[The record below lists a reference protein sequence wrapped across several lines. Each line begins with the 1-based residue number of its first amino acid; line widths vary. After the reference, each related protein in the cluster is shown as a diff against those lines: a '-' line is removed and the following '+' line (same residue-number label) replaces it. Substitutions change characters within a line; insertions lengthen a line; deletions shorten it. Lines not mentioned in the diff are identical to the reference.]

1 MKSHGRVARSA
12 PLSTGAGSP
21 IRTMCPS
28 GAKNAVSCFAIVAM
42 CRNRG
47 IGVNNT
53 LPWRLKKELAYFS
66 RLTKEAAEGKQNAV
80 VMGRLTWESL
90 PPKSR
95 PLSDRINIV
104 VSKTLAE
111 VPEGHHVARSFP
123 DAVQILQNL
132 VDAGKVDKVFVIGG
146 ARLYR
151 ELIDSPHCSRI
162 YLTEID
168 KEFECDVF
176 FPEFDASKFRLVKEE
191 GVPEEPQQEGDITYH
206 FRVYERVKN

>member
-1 MKSHGRVARSA
+1 
-12 PLSTGAGSP
+12 
-21 IRTMCPS
+21 MCPS
-28 GAKNAVSCFAIVAM
+28 TYRGVSKKNW
-42 CRNRG
+42 
-47 IGVNNT
+47 
-53 LPWRLKKELAYFS
+53 PYFS

-90 PPKSR
+90 PPKFR
-95 PLSDRINIV
+95 PLSDRINVV
-104 VSKTLAE
+104 VSKTLTE
-111 VPEGHHVARSFP
+111 IPEGHHVAQSFP
-123 DAVQILQNL
+123 DAVRILQNL

-151 ELIDSPHCSRI
+151 ELMDSPHCSRI

-176 FPEFDASKFRLVKEE
+176 FPEFDTSKFRLVKEE
-191 GVPEEPQQEGDITYH
+191 GVPEEPQHEGDITYH

>member
-1 MKSHGRVARSA
+1 
-12 PLSTGAGSP
+12 
-21 IRTMCPS
+21 MCPS

-95 PLSDRINIV
+95 PLSDRMNVV
-104 VSKTLAE
+104 VSKTLTE

-176 FPEFDASKFRLVKEE
+176 FPEFDASKFRLIKEE
-191 GVPEEPQQEGDITYH
+191 GVPEELQQEGDITYH

>member
-1 MKSHGRVARSA
+1 
-12 PLSTGAGSP
+12 
-21 IRTMCPS
+21 MCPS
-28 GAKNAVSCFAIVAM
+28 SSAKNVVSCFAIVAM

-47 IGVNNT
+47 IGVNNS

-90 PPKSR
+90 PPKFR
-95 PLSDRINIV
+95 PLSDRINVV
-104 VSKTLAE
+104 VSKTLTE
-111 VPEGHHVARSFP
+111 IPEGHHVAQSFP

-132 VDAGKVDKVFVIGG
+132 VDAGKASAVDKVFVIGG

-151 ELIDSPHCSRI
+151 ELMDSPHCSRI

-176 FPEFDASKFRLVKEE
+176 FPEFDTSKFRLVKEE

>member
-132 VDAGKVDKVFVIGG
+132 VDAGKVDKAFVIGG

-176 FPEFDASKFRLVKEE
+176 FPEFDASKFRLVKKE